1 MDDILYSIEE
11 AEDAA
16 KNEDPKDLKD
26 ELETLKKHLQALT
39 ECAQD
44 CTTDSAEVVKKFEEL
59 EKLTTEV
66 NSAFT
71 AAKGTHPLAS

>member
-26 ELETLKKHLQALT
+26 ELETLQEHLQTLT
-39 ECAQD
+39 EYAQK
-44 CTTDSAEVVKKFEEL
+44 CTVDSEEVVKKFKEL
-59 EKLTTEV
+59 AKLTTEV
-66 NSAFT
+66 NSAFR
-71 AAKGTHPLAS
+71 AARGTHPLAS